1 MHIELSV
8 SGQRLRREM
17 GPGIVGGS
25 RYYLTAHVAFAGHDW
40 DGAQVWLKIDQ
51 DGAQNS
57 YLLDADGSVTA
68 ERGINLPAGQY
79 TMSMLGL
86 RDEVRITT
94 NEVPLCVLQSGA
106 DGGDPLP
113 EIPQTAAEQIALLA
127 QEAVDTARSV
137 REDADAGRF
146 DGADGAP
153 GRDGIDGADGV
164 SVTHQWD
171 GTVLTIT
178 SASGTS
184 SADLR
189 GPQGPE
195 GERGQKGE
203 RGEAGPQGEQ
213 GPQGERGET
222 GPQGERGE
230 TGAQGVQGEPGR
242 DGLDAPQDA
251 VRYGV
256 QALDEAQQA
265 QARANIGAGSAGELS
280 RLKDDT
286 DRIGSRV
293 DDIRR
298 GINSIINSDQ
308 SISINPA
315 INGAG
320 YAMSRGAT
328 AFVRFDGFE
337 LPVIQEKMDKLFDG
351 KSSTYIRFQGLDD
364 YIDIKQMQWNAEKT
378 YSAGDFVTVIDENKK
393 YVMFKA
399 MQDNTGVNPIGD
411 ADTWLDNYR
420 NNTGGYSKECILRGI
435 SIQLEIHFPFTIDY
449 ENGYSIYFRSDGQ
462 VCRDLVFETGISDG
476 SLWITD
482 KVIDGECKPVET
494 IFSRKNNGGRLNAI
508 RLTFRPKSDEITW
521 TAITQLCVTGLVGGI
536 EGTVLNLGGGVLYGS
551 VTPYAQN
558 AVDIGRS
565 GYPFRNVY
573 ADRINI
579 GGLWLDKG
587 QLAKLL
593 SLI

>member
-40 DGAQVWLKIDQ
+40 DGCQVWLKIDR
-51 DGAQNS
+51 DGEQNS
-57 YLLDADGSVTA
+57 YLLDADGCVTA
-68 ERGINLPAGQY
+68 DRGINLPAGQY
-79 TMSMLGL
+79 TMSLMGM
-86 RDEVRITT
+86 RDNVRITT
-94 NEVPLCVLQSGA
+94 NVVPLCVLQSGA

-113 EIPQTAAEQIALLA
+113 EIPQTAAEQIALMA

-137 REDADAGRF
+137 REDADAGLF
-146 DGADGAP
+146 DGE
-153 GRDGIDGADGV
+153 DGV
-164 SVTHQWD
+164 SVQHRWD
-171 GTVLTIT
+171 GPVLTIT

-189 GPQGPE
+189 GPKGPE
-195 GERGQKGE
+195 GK
-203 RGEAGPQGEQ
+203 Q
-213 GPQGERGET
+213 GPQGQAGK
-222 GPQGERGE
+222 
-230 TGAQGVQGEPGR
+230 
-242 DGLDAPQDA
+242 DAPQDA

-256 QALDEAQQA
+256 QELTDEEQE
-265 QARANIGAGSAGELS
+265 QARANIGAVSAKELS
-280 RLKDDT
+280 HVKDDT

-337 LPVIQEKMDKLFDG
+337 LPVIQGEMDKLFDG
-351 KSSTYIRFQGLDD
+351 KSSTYIRFQQLIN
-364 YIDIKQMQWNAEKT
+364 YIDLIQMQWSAEKT
-378 YSAGDFVTVIDENKK
+378 YTAGDFVIVIDENNN

-399 MQDNTGVNPIGD
+399 IQDNTGVNPIGN
-411 ADTWLDNYR
+411 ADIWLDNYR

-435 SIQLEIHFPFTIDY
+435 SIQLEIHFPFSIDY
-449 ENGYSIYFRSDGQ
+449 ENGYSIYFRSDSQ

-494 IFSRKNNGGRLNAI
+494 IFNRKGHGGRLNAI
-508 RLTFRPKSDEITW
+508 RLTFSQTYIEQAW

-536 EGTVLNLGGGVLYGS
+536 EGTVLNLGGGVLYGG

-565 GYPFRNVY
+565 EYPFRHVY